1 MDNTAL
7 TVDARFWDGIAERYA
22 AKPIENV
29 PAYERKL
36 EFTRARLH
44 PTDVVLDVGC
54 GTGSLALTLS
64 EHVSHVH
71 GLDVSSEM
79 VGIAKRKADRA
90 RIRNTTFHHGTVE
103 TRTFAP
109 NTFDVVCAYN
119 ILHLVEDLR
128 GTVQTLAR
136 LLKPG
141 GSLVASTVC
150 LGESWLPYGAL
161 IGAMRWFGK
170 APRVFIFDKAE
181 LVAELERAGLVDIEQ
196 HDVGAKKTTHFALA
210 TKPA

>member
-22 AKPIENV
+22 AKPIENM

-36 EFTRARLH
+36 ELTRARLQ
-44 PTDVVLDVGC
+44 PTDTVLDFGC

-64 EHVSHVH
+64 KHVSHVH

-79 VGIAKRKADRA
+79 VGIATRKAADA
-90 RIRNTTFHHGTVE
+90 GVRNTTFHHGTLE

-109 NTFDVVCAYN
+109 GTFDVVCAYN
-119 ILHLVEDLR
+119 ILHLVKDLR
-128 GTVQTLAR
+128 ETVQTLSR

-141 GSLVASTVC
+141 GCFVASTVC
-150 LGESWLPYGAL
+150 LGESWVPYGAL

-170 APRVFIFDKAE
+170 APRVFIFDRAE
-181 LVAELERAGLVDIEQ
+181 VVAEFQHAGLVEIEQ
-196 HDVGAKKTTHFALA
+196 PEVGAKKTTHFALA
-210 TKPA
+210 SKAA